1 MLSFGERSELVDAA
15 HINIIIGANNS
26 GKSNII
32 KYLINRENNDK
43 KLNRRNEPAGPNI
56 SILIH
61 KSEVIDFFDKH
72 KSGVRNELWQSAK
85 KNTQSVFFSIME
97 NNNQIHNENLVWLD
111 KSIVFKTKKVSQ
123 SVLVEPNTMVY
134 PNQVAKIGNWKDWSS
149 YKLPSGGL
157 DVTIR
162 SIINLLHHNTSYK
175 TMQIPA
181 IRYVSD
187 KQQENTKIFSGEGL
201 ITTLG
206 RLASPDESKL
216 EDLKKFALIQ
226 NFLREVL
233 EDETAELMVAYNQ
246 TQILVNTKGQ
256 GFFGLKNLGTG
267 IQELVIIATA
277 IAFYQ
282 DHIICLEE
290 PETHLHPRLQKKLM
304 EYIQNFEDTQFFITT
319 HSAALLG
326 AVEAAVYHVQLI
338 DGASTITRMETTD
351 DALEIADDLG
361 LHPSD
366 LLQSNF
372 VIWVEGPSDRIYVRH
387 WLERVDNELEE
398 GTHYSIMLYGG
409 GLNHHLTLD
418 DQSTEDL
425 IELMK
430 INPRMCF
437 ILDSD
442 KSNAKAPLKPNK
454 QRLVNEG
461 RALGPRSMVWITHG
475 REIENYYPNKEFWDV
490 VCEVHSRGT
499 YPLPG
504 KTRFTNMTRR
514 TTKGEKD
521 YEDILKVKVAK
532 HLVSKNLA
540 LPKRHGFKEALDELV
555 SLIRRSNGL

>member
-1 MLSFGERSELVDAA
+1 
-15 HINIIIGANNS
+15 
-26 GKSNII
+26 
-32 KYLINRENNDK
+32 
-43 KLNRRNEPAGPNI
+43 
-56 SILIH
+56 
-61 KSEVIDFFDKH
+61 
-72 KSGVRNELWQSAK
+72 
-85 KNTQSVFFSIME
+85 
-97 NNNQIHNENLVWLD
+97 
-111 KSIVFKTKKVSQ
+111 
-123 SVLVEPNTMVY
+123 
-134 PNQVAKIGNWKDWSS
+134 
-149 YKLPSGGL
+149 
-157 DVTIR
+157 
-162 SIINLLHHNTSYK
+162 
-175 TMQIPA
+175 
-181 IRYVSD
+181 
-187 KQQENTKIFSGEGL
+187 
-201 ITTLG
+201 
-206 RLASPDESKL
+206 
-216 EDLKKFALIQ
+216 
-226 NFLREVL
+226 
-233 EDETAELMVAYNQ
+233 MVAYDKSE
-246 TQILVNTKGQ
+246 ILVNTKDQ
-256 GFFGLKNLGTG
+256 GFFGLSNLGTG
-267 IQELVIIATA
+267 IQELIIIATA
-277 IAFYQ
+277 IASYQ

-304 EYIQNFEDTQFFITT
+304 EYIENFESTQFFITT
-319 HSAALLG
+319 HSPALVG
-326 AVEAAVYHVQLI
+326 SVEAAVYHIQLI

-372 VIWVEGPSDRIYVRH
+372 VIWVEGPSDRVYVRH
-387 WLERVDNELEE
+387 WLERVDDELEE

-454 QRLVNEG
+454 QRLVDEG

-475 REIENYYPNKEFWDV
+475 REIENYYPNQEFWDV